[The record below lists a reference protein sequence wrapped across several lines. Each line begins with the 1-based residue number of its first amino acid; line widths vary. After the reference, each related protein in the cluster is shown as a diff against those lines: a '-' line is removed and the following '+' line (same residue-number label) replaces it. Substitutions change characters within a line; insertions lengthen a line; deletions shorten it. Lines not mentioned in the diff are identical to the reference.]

1 MCVCQFY
8 FVGLGEVRTVELK
21 VVGVYI
27 WWETEEVLCFLW
39 SLVCSCLRLF
49 TMSRDKQ
56 KEGALQMSRCLCIDV
71 DIDVPPLFGFCV
83 CVCVCV
89 RGRGGGGGVKRI
101 WMQYFI

>member
-1 MCVCQFY
+1 MKREGIFSVIDIMCVYQFY

-21 VVGVYI
+21 VFGVYI

-56 KEGALQMSRCLCIDV
+56 KEGALQMSRCLF
-71 DIDVPPLFGFCV
+71 IDVPPLFGFCV
-83 CVCVCV
+83 CVCSWK
-89 RGRGGGGGVKRI
+89 GGG
-101 WMQYFI
+101 